1 MIYMC
6 LNIPNVT
13 TSATL
18 CVREVLATVFVQIQV
33 QGILY
38 IRVIKCEFW
47 R

>member
-1 MIYMC
+1 MC

-33 QGILY
+33 QGILAHVNCGH
-38 IRVIKCEFW
+38 RD
-47 R
+47 